1 MLRQDLT
8 LKRLLD
14 AGADPNTENLDR
26 HTLLGIALRENK
38 PRCRKELEERGA
50 EADAK
55 WQDGDRERPP
65 RRDVSGRG
73 LKNPG
78 GLVWATLLSILNNIF
93 SFWLHYSRGSDPHSL
108 TDNTQ
113 YHDGKVEVG
122 KSVASSAEANWMYA
136 YARIVYP
143 RTMS

>member
-1 MLRQDLT
+1 MRQDLT

-55 WQDGDRERPP
+55 WQNGDRESPP

-78 GLVWATLLSILNNIF
+78 GLVWATLLSIL
-93 SFWLHYSRGSDPHSL
+93 
-108 TDNTQ
+108 
-113 YHDGKVEVG
+113 
-122 KSVASSAEANWMYA
+122 
-136 YARIVYP
+136 
-143 RTMS
+143 